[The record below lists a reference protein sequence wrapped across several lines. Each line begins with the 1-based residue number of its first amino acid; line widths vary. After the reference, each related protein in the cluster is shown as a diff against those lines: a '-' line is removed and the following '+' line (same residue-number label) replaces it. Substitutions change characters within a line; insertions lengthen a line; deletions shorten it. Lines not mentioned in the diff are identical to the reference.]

1 MHDEPGITRDRTY
14 KTGSWC
20 DYNFQVVDT
29 GGIIF
34 DDTKDIFAERIT
46 QQALL
51 ALAEATVAVLVCDG
65 KEGIYVCMYVCMY
78 V

>member
-1 MHDEPGITRDRTY
+1 M
-14 KTGSWC
+14 GSWC
-20 DYNFQVVDT
+20 EYNFQVVDT

-51 ALAEATVAVLVCDG
+51 ALSEATVAVLVCDG
-65 KEGIYVCMYVCMY
+65 KEGQALTASEYG
-78 V
+78 

>member
-1 MHDEPGITRDRTY
+1 L
-14 KTGSWC
+14 GSWC
-20 DYNFQVVDT
+20 EYNFQVIDT

-51 ALAEATVAVLVCDG
+51 ALSEATVAVMVCDG
-65 KEGIYVCMYVCMY
+65 KEGK
-78 V
+78 